1 MLLKRNFKLYAFI
14 PLILIGIL
22 LFTSRVWQPQSVIC
36 PLPLNSFSD
45 YVENPMVLTMLVLV
59 SFLLHDNF
67 EIELA
72 LVCGVKTSKLT
83 LLKVLPLLIY
93 SLIPSSVIYLLHR
106 YIPFENTNGQYQIR
120 IPIHVPDNYKIYLI
134 VSLAVTVLFF
144 TSLFLFIRILT
155 RNCYITVGIGLF
167 ISVIFDSMNRG
178 IKGRS
183 SHIGLSLIDPY
194 ISSYFIGDNVP
205 KWLSESFSDLTYMS
219 HAWTVNR
226 LIFFAASVILFTASY
241 FLLRREKLHE
251 GFGE

>member
-1 MLLKRNFKLYAFI
+1 MLFKRNLKIYIAI
-14 PLILIGIL
+14 PLVLMGLL

-45 YVENPMVLTMLVLV
+45 YVENPTVLTVLVLV
-59 SFLLHDNF
+59 SFLLHDNY

-72 LVCGVKTSKLT
+72 LVCGVKTSRLT
-83 LLKVLPLLIY
+83 IMKFLPVLIY
-93 SLIPSSVIYLLHR
+93 SLIPSALIYLLHR
-106 YIPFENTNGQYQIR
+106 YIPFENTNGQYKIR

-134 VSLAVTVLFF
+134 ISLIITVLFF
-144 TSLFLFIRILT
+144 ASLFLFIRVLT

-167 ISVIFDSMNRG
+167 ISVIFDSMNQG
-178 IKGRS
+178 IRGRS
-183 SHIGLSLIDPY
+183 SHIGLSLFDPY
-194 ISSYFIGDNVP
+194 ISSYFIGDTVP
-205 KWLSESFSDLTYMS
+205 KWFQESFSDLTYMS

-226 LIFFAASVILFTASY
+226 LIFFAASLILFTASY